1 MTVVDFDGVAYHL
14 STPESKYKSQREELV
29 KKLTLIKF
37 ERAFEQQARFEDEKQ
52 PNLKPDLMQIHYR
65 NQEAIYIQAQFD

>member
-1 MTVVDFDGVAYHL
+1 ML
-14 STPESKYKSQREELV
+14 QREYGPYCVPKEDM
-29 KKLTLIKF
+29 KLTLIKF

-65 NQEAIYIQAQFD
+65 NQEAISIQAQFDRVIVIFTTLLKDI